1 MPAADRGE
9 VRELLRIA
17 DFRTLLASRLVSNL
31 GNGITPIALSF
42 AVLDLPGGDGT
53 ALSAVNAAHMVSLV
67 LFMLAGGVV
76 ADRLGRCRTVGGTDI
91 IGSFVVGAG
100 AVLIITGNAT
110 VPLLAANG
118 FVLGVLHAMWQ
129 PAFRGIMPQI
139 VPRERLQAANAV
151 NGVVANLT
159 YVAGSALAGVL
170 VATVGSGWAIMIDA
184 LSFLVAGLLVW
195 PLRRL
200 DTPNTTEDRPSP
212 LADLR
217 AGWSEFVSRRW
228 MVVTVACLSVFFLSF
243 EAFLGVIAPVQMKES
258 LGGAPDMAVM
268 MAGWGVGGLLGM
280 LLAVRLRPARPMLA
294 AWAVMPVQA
303 LWMLA
308 VAVPLDPV
316 FLFCAALL
324 SGAAIDLTFT
334 FWGTVLQTHVPDDM
348 VSRVG
353 SFDALGVALF
363 GPLGLVLAG
372 PLVDA
377 HGAPTT
383 AVLAACVALTAATV
397 PLANRGVRNVER
409 LA

>member
-9 VRELLRIA
+9 VRELLRIK

-53 ALSAVNAAHMVSLV
+53 ALSAVNAAHMVALV

-118 FVLGVLHAMWQ
+118 FLLGVLHALWQ
-129 PAFRGIMPQI
+129 PAFRGIMPLI

-159 YVAGSALAGVL
+159 YITGSALAGVL

-184 LSFLVAGLLVW
+184 LSFLVAGVLVW
-195 PLRRL
+195 RLRRL
-200 DTPNTTEDRPSP
+200 DAPDDAGDRLSP

-228 MVVTVACLSVFFLSF
+228 MVVTVAGLSVFFLSF
-243 EAFLGVIAPVQMKES
+243 EAFIAVIAPVQMKES

-280 LLAVRLRPARPMLA
+280 LLAVRLRPARPMRA

-303 LWMLA
+303 VWMLA
-308 VAVPLDPV
+308 VAVPLAPAL
-316 FLFCAALL
+316 LFCAAVL

-334 FWGTVLQTHVPDDM
+334 FWGTVLQTQVPEDM

-363 GPLGLVLAG
+363 GPLGLVIAG

-377 HGAPTT
+377 HGASTT
-383 AVLAACVALTAATV
+383 AVLAACVALAAALV
-397 PLANRGVRNVER
+397 PLSNRGVRSVGR
-409 LA
+409 AA

>member
-9 VRELLRIA
+9 VRELLRIR

-91 IGSFVVGAG
+91 IGAFVVGLG

-110 VPLLAANG
+110 VPLLAVNG

-170 VATVGSGWAIMIDA
+170 VATLGSGWAIMIDA

-200 DTPNTTEDRPSP
+200 DTPSTSVDGASP

-228 MVVTVACLSVFFLSF
+228 MVVTVAGLSVLFLSF

-258 LGGAPDMAVM
+258 LGGASDMAVM

-280 LLAVRLRPARPMLA
+280 LLAVRLRPSRPMLA

-308 VAVPLDPV
+308 VAVPLAPA
-316 FLFCAALL
+316 FLFCAAVM

-377 HGAPTT
+377 HGAPTV
-383 AVLAACVALTAATV
+383 AVLAACVALAAALV
-397 PLANRGVRNVER
+397 PLANRGVRGVTQ
-409 LA
+409 AA

>member
-9 VRELLRIA
+9 VRELLRIK

-53 ALSAVNAAHMVSLV
+53 ALSAVNAAHMVALV

-118 FVLGVLHAMWQ
+118 FLLGVLHALWQ
-129 PAFRGIMPQI
+129 PAFRGIMPLI

-159 YVAGSALAGVL
+159 YITGSALAGVL

-184 LSFLVAGLLVW
+184 LSFLVAGVLVW
-195 PLRRL
+195 RLRRL
-200 DTPNTTEDRPSP
+200 DAPDDAGDRLSP

-228 MVVTVACLSVFFLSF
+228 MVVTVAGLSVFFLSF
-243 EAFLGVIAPVQMKES
+243 EAFIAVIAPVQMKES

-280 LLAVRLRPARPMLA
+280 LLAVRLRPARPMRA

-303 LWMLA
+303 VWMLA
-308 VAVPLDPV
+308 VAVPLAPAL
-316 FLFCAALL
+316 LFCAAVL

-334 FWGTVLQTHVPDDM
+334 FWGTVLQTQVPEDM

-363 GPLGLVLAG
+363 GPLGLVIAG

-377 HGAPTT
+377 HGASTT
-383 AVLAACVALTAATV
+383 AVLAACVALAAALV
-397 PLANRGVRNVER
+397 PLSNRGVRGVTR
-409 LA
+409 AA

>member
-53 ALSAVNAAHMVSLV
+53 ALSAVNAAHMVALV
-67 LFMLAGGVV
+67 LFMLVGGVV
-76 ADRLGRCRTVGGTDI
+76 ADRLGRCRTVGGTDV
-91 IGSFVVGAG
+91 IGAFVVGAG

-118 FVLGVLHAMWQ
+118 FLLGVLHAMWQ

-159 YVAGSALAGVL
+159 YVTGSALAGVL

-184 LSFLVAGLLVW
+184 SSFLVAGVLVW
-195 PLRRL
+195 RLRRL
-200 DTPNTTEDRPSP
+200 DAPNVVGDRPSP

-228 MVVTVACLSVFFLSF
+228 MVVTVAGLSVFFLSF
-243 EAFLGVIAPVQMKES
+243 EAFLAVIAPVQMKES

-268 MAGWGVGGLLGM
+268 MSGWGVGGLLGM
-280 LLAVRLRPARPMLA
+280 LLAVRLRPARPMRA

-308 VAVPLDPV
+308 VAVPLAPV
-316 FLFCAALL
+316 LLFCAALL

-334 FWGTVLQTHVPDDM
+334 FWGTSLQTQVPEDM

-363 GPLGLVLAG
+363 GPLGLVIAG

-377 HGAPTT
+377 HGPSTV
-383 AVLAACVALTAATV
+383 AVLAACVALVAALV
-397 PLANRGVRNVER
+397 PLANRGVRSVGR
-409 LA
+409 AV